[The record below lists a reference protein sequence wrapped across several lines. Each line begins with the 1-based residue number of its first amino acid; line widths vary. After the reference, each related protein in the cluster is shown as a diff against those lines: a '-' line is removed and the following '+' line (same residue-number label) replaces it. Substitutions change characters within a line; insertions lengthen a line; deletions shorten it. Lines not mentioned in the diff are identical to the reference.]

1 MVFKFIS
8 TQEQLQNALIN
19 LVTEDA
25 VCLPLLPRQD
35 LADLIAAAEMLS
47 YRTSQSEVG
56 SGSNIVKQNFEICMF
71 PPKLSIFWDLG
82 RELEQLLHE
91 VLGKLALPLLLERFQ
106 INDIVVQR
114 YAAGSSGISANR
126 DHLKY
131 RGLVCL
137 ILLSGTGQFF
147 ICKDRLQSKKSEIL
161 WTPGSILFMRA
172 PGLANHDERP
182 FHYLVDIRT
191 ERYSIGLRYN
201 SQLEKEFV

>member
-1 MVFKFIS
+1 MR
-8 TQEQLQNALIN
+8 
-19 LVTEDA
+19 
-25 VCLPLLPRQD
+25 PL
-35 LADLIAAAEMLS
+35 A
-47 YRTSQSEVG
+47 
-56 SGSNIVKQNFEICMF
+56 
-71 PPKLSIFWDLG
+71 SIFWNFC
-82 RELEQLLHE
+82 RELEQLLFGAFE
-91 VLGKLALPLLLERFQ
+91 KLAPSLWLEKFQ

-114 YAAGSSGISANR
+114 YATGSSGISAHR
-126 DHLKY
+126 YHLKY

-147 ICKDRLQSKKSEIL
+147 ICKDRLQSKKREIL

-191 ERYSIGLRYN
+191 ERSSIGLRDN